1 MFFFLNPETEIKVK
15 SPQIHKLQRG
25 FLINSLLCKSHNPS
39 PHGVEQ
45 RAVILQ
51 PQQLVRRG
59 HVVRDGFLAVQE
71 EGVRSPDVAG
81 QQVVQGQH
89 PHGPFETQAL
99 ILPAL
104 AEKHINGVLLRRDKR
119 NEIR

>member
-1 MFFFLNPETEIKVK
+1 MGSYN
-15 SPQIHKLQRG
+15 
-25 FLINSLLCKSHNPS
+25 SHNPS

-81 QQVVQGQH
+81 QQVIQRQH
-89 PHGPFETQAL
+89 PHGPFEAQTL

-104 AEKHINGVLLRRDKR
+104 AEKHIDGVFLQRKERTSHGS
-119 NEIR
+119 